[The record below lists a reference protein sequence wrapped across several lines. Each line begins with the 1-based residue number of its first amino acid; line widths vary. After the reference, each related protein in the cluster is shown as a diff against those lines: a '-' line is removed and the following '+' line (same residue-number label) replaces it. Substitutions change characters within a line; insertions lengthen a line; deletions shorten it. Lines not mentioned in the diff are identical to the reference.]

1 MGKEKLIKLL
11 RLFLFVF
18 FAIGLFILILLLRI
32 PTGFR
37 PAIIQMRYGFTIP
50 IPIIF
55 ILISV
60 ILSKDR
66 WNNTAALFILITA
79 VFAMALAG
87 VWASG
92 QTEGQV
98 ISGILPDTDAAFYY
112 YDGLRYINGFQFS
125 FFGARRIFFPAFLGI
140 LLAITENGTQITLGI
155 ITFLL
160 GVSCFYST
168 LAVWKR
174 FGSIAASLFFVLIFS
189 FARLSVGEMMSES
202 LGLILGCFS
211 FYFFLTYLAQE
222 KTKFLLLAGIS
233 LVLGLITRAGP
244 VGIFPL
250 LMLGIFLMRK
260 DKASLKKVLSISLV
274 SIIIVIISFIS
285 ISSNLSPEGS
295 IPFANFAHSFYGIA
309 NGGTGWTSIYSDHPE
324 IETLHEPELTKTI
337 LAYSLSAIKDNPF
350 NLVRGIFSQYPQII
364 NFPDHKGFFSFFG
377 GENKVIFYLAQFIV
391 FGLSFF
397 AIYILIKKDK
407 FKKYKFFLY
416 GLLGILITVPL
427 FPFSDFKEM
436 RVYAT
441 VIPYL
446 IIFPTIGLSA
456 ILDRSPFAKTNHLSR
471 ENNNTLIPTFIT
483 TSLLICTMIIPLL
496 VWKLIPDQDWQIN
509 NECQPGDPEMIV
521 EVNKGSYFGLLK
533 ESDLYL
539 DWLPYFHESR
549 FRKNL
554 HNLPYKTVEAF
565 ENVTAPSFITST
577 IDLQSGQAAILIFSD
592 DEYLKQNSILLI
604 CGYWD
609 DYDYSSTNANI
620 FFVENAFKID

>member
-1 MGKEKLIKLL
+1 MGKENTLKILRTFLL
-11 RLFLFVF
+11 VLFVIGF
-18 FAIGLFILILLLRI
+18 FVLILTLRI
-32 PTGFR
+32 PAGFR
-37 PAIIQMRYGFTIP
+37 PVIIQMRYGFTIP

-55 ILISV
+55 ILMAL

-66 WNNTAALFILITA
+66 WMNKTGLFILITA

-140 LLAITENGTQITLGI
+140 LLAIAKSNVQVTLGI

-160 GVSCFYST
+160 AVSCFYST

-174 FGSIAASLFFVLIFS
+174 FGSIAASLFFVLVFT
-189 FARLSVGEMMSES
+189 FARLSVGKMMSES

-211 FYFFLTYLAQE
+211 FYFFLTYTSQKKAR
-222 KTKFLLLAGIS
+222 FLLWASVS

-250 LMLGIFLMRK
+250 LMCGIFLMEK
-260 DKASLKKVLSISLV
+260 DKKSIGKIISISLI
-274 SIIIVIISFIS
+274 SIFIVIISFIS
-285 ISSNLSPEGS
+285 ISSSLSPEGS
-295 IPFANFAHSFYGIA
+295 IPFANFTHSLYGIA
-309 NGGTGWTSIYSDHPE
+309 NGGTGWTSIYNDHPE
-324 IETLHEPELTKTI
+324 IKILHEPDLTKTI
-337 LAYSLSAIKDNPF
+337 FAYSLSAIKDNPL
-350 NLVRGIFSQYPQII
+350 NLIKGIFLQYPQII

-377 GENKVIFYLAQFIV
+377 GENKVIYYLAQIIV

-416 GLLGILITVPL
+416 GLLGILFTVPL

-441 VIPYL
+441 VIPYI
-446 IIFPTIGLSA
+446 IIFPTMGLA
-456 ILDRSPFAKTNHLSR
+456 AVLDRSPFAKANRLPR
-471 ENNNTLIPTFIT
+471 ENNDTLIPAFIT
-483 TSLLICTMIIPLL
+483 VALLICIMILPSL
-496 VWKLIPDQDWQIN
+496 VWRLVPNRDWHIN
-509 NECQPGDPEMIV
+509 NECRPGDQKMIV
-521 EVNKGSYFGLLK
+521 KVSEGSYFGLLK
-533 ESDLYL
+533 ESEIYL

-549 FRKNL
+549 FRTNL
-554 HNLPYKTVEAF
+554 HNLQYTTVEAF
-565 ENVTAPSFITST
+565 KDVTAPSFITST
-577 IDLQSGQAAILIFSD
+577 IDLQSGQVVILIFPD
-592 DEYLKQNSILLI
+592 DEYLQQNNILLI

-609 DYDYSSTNANI
+609 DYDYSSSNANV
-620 FFVENAFKID
+620 FFVEDAYQLN

>member
-1 MGKEKLIKLL
+1 MGREKTIKFLRTFLLI
-11 RLFLFVF
+11 LFT
-18 FAIGLFILILLLRI
+18 IGLFILILSLRI

-37 PAIIQMRYGFTIP
+37 PVIIQMRYGFTIP
-50 IPIIF
+50 IPLIF

-60 ILSKDR
+60 ILSKDG
-66 WNNTAALFILITA
+66 WGNTATLFILIIA
-79 VFAMALAG
+79 IFAMALAG

-98 ISGILPDTDAAFYY
+98 ISGILPDADAAFYY

-140 LLAITENGTQITLGI
+140 LLAITENSTQITLGI

-174 FGSIAASLFFVLIFS
+174 FGSIAASLFFVLVFS

-211 FYFFLTYLAQE
+211 FYFFLTYTSQK
-222 KTKFLLLAGIS
+222 KTRFLFWASVS

-244 VGIFPL
+244 VGIFPF
-250 LMLGIFLMRK
+250 LMGSIFLT
-260 DKASLKKVLSISLV
+260 KKNKKSMWKIISISLI
-274 SIIIVIISFIS
+274 SIFSVIISFMS

-295 IPFANFAHSFYGIA
+295 IPFANFAHSLFGIA
-309 NGGTGWTSIYSDHPE
+309 NGGTGWTSIYKAHPE
-324 IETLHEPELTKTI
+324 IEALPEPELTKTI
-337 LAYSLSAIKDNPF
+337 FAYAWSAIKANPL
-350 NLVRGIFSQYPQII
+350 NLVKGIFSQYPQII

-377 GENKVIFYLAQFIV
+377 GENKAIYYLVQIIL
-391 FGLSFF
+391 FGLLFF
-397 AIYILIKKDK
+397 AIYILIKKDE

-456 ILDRSPFAKTNHLSR
+456 ILDRSPFAKTNRLPR
-471 ENNNTLIPTFIT
+471 ENNDTLIPAFIT
-483 TSLLICTMIIPLL
+483 TALLIWIMILPSL
-496 VWKLIPDQDWQIN
+496 VWRLVPNRDWHIN
-509 NECQPGDPEMIV
+509 NECRPGDQGMIV
-521 EVNKGSYFGLLK
+521 KVNEGSYFGLLK

-565 ENVTAPSFITST
+565 ENVKAPSFITST

-592 DEYLKQNSILLI
+592 NEYLQQNNTLFI
-604 CGYWD
+604 CGYWNG
-609 DYDYSSTNANI
+609 YDYSSTNANI
-620 FFVENAFKID
+620 FFVEDAFKIN